1 MQSRIYEKRRLSYNS
16 FDINLYFI
24 MNENNQLFSDEKN
37 DFKDIFKM
45 YFKPL
50 CHLSMHYLAN
60 KDESKGAVQDAFI
73 KLWEVRSTLNSNS

>member
-1 MQSRIYEKRRLSYNS
+1 
-16 FDINLYFI
+16 